1 MISFVGR
8 VHAAALAVQNTFDL
22 NIRYRQSGISAYLLG
37 DLIHT
42 PDHTKFQAAAGS
54 GIWNTVVQPHQ
65 VYGPATNI
73 CEKNRSSSRTHS
85 GWRARAEYPCG
96 NSFTS

>member
-1 MISFVGR
+1 MISFAAGF
-8 VHAAALAVQNTFDL
+8 HAAALAVQNTFDL

-65 VYGPATNI
+65 VYGPATDI
-73 CEKNRSSSRTHS
+73 CEKNRRLVPNTFRVESQ
-85 GWRARAEYPCG
+85 G
-96 NSFTS
+96 